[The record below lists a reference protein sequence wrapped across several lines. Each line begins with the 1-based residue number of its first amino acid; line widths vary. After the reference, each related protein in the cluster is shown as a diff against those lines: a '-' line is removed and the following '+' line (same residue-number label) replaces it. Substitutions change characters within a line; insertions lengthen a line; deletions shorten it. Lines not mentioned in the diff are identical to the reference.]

1 MSSSEISKTLQF
13 LTFKLREEVFAVDIS
28 RVREVL
34 NLLTITKVPRMPAFM
49 CGVMNVRGSVVPVV
63 DLQQKFGMSK
73 TEQGVD
79 TCIIVMEISLD
90 NETTTLGAMVDAV
103 EEVWDLEVEQ
113 IEPPPRIGTHL
124 NNEFIKGMGKR
135 DNQFI
140 IILDIDRIFSSADL
154 ISVKAEQL

>member
-1 MSSSEISKTLQF
+1 MSSAEISKTLQF

-63 DLQQKFGMSK
+63 DLQQKFRMSK
-73 TEQGVD
+73 SEQGVD

-90 NETTTLGAMVDAV
+90 NETKTLGAMVDAV